1 MEHAFLKVMTEKK
14 SFDLILQS
22 MGEKI
27 LRIWT
32 LPIFRVQMGI
42 KSLKKEWFTQ
52 SGEDCKFYMAFNNI
66 KNNIYL
72 YLFTDIIFCFSAF
85 HVSFRAF
92 LTESFSKI

>member
-1 MEHAFLKVMTEKK
+1 MDSPH
-14 SFDLILQS
+14 
-22 MGEKI
+22 
-27 LRIWT
+27 
-32 LPIFRVQMGI
+32 FRVQMGI
-42 KSLKKEWFTQ
+42 KSLKKGMVY
-52 SGEDCKFYMAFNNI
+52 SIKDCKFYMAFNNI